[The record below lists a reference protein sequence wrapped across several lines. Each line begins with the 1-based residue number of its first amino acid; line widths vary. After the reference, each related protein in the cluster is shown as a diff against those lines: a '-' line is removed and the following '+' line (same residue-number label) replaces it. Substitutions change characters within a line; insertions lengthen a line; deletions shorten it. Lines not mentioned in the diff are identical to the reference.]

1 MHNVAPARLA
11 AAFAVSVAVV
21 ALALSYQWSQATGH
35 GASDF
40 TNAWEGARAL
50 VAGEN
55 PYEVITPRGGYPYKY
70 HFLYPL
76 TAAVVA
82 LPFAPFP
89 PAVAGA
95 LFFALG
101 AGCLAYAV
109 ARTGWHRVPAFLS
122 APFIVASAAMQ
133 WSPLIVAAAL
143 VPALG
148 FVFAAKPHIGGCAF
162 LWRPTR
168 LAFVGGL
175 AILALSLAIQPTW
188 PLEWLRLILAEPY
201 HKSPLVY
208 WPTAFLLVALLRW
221 RSADARLLLIL
232 AIVPRYVFFYDELML
247 FLISRRW
254 RESLFLAGMSLIGLA
269 GWYVSVPDRLD
280 DEMLMSLSHPWV
292 FWFLHMPAL
301 ALIFWHWREER
312 SSRPTISP
320 PPSDGTRDEARTP
333 LGVKASSRMGSY
345 LFRGMEVM
353 ARR

>member
-1 MHNVAPARLA
+1 VA

-21 ALALSYQWSQATGH
+21 ALVLSYQWSLATGH

-50 VAGEN
+50 IAGEN
-55 PYEVITPRGGYPYKY
+55 PYEVIIPRGDYPYKF

-76 TAAVVA
+76 TAAILA

-133 WSPLIVAAAL
+133 WSPLIMAAAL

-148 FVFAAKPHIGGCAF
+148 FVFAAKPHIGACAF

-188 PLEWLRLILAEPY
+188 PLEWLRLIRAEPD
-201 HKSPLVY
+201 HQSPLIY
-208 WPTAFLLVALLRW
+208 WPTAFLFAALPRW
-221 RSADARLLLIL
+221 RSPDARLLLIL
-232 AIVPRYVFFYDELML
+232 AVLPRYLFFYDELLL
-247 FLISRRW
+247 FLIPRRW
-254 RESLFLAGMSLIGLA
+254 RESLFLAGMSLIGFL
-269 GWYVSVPDRLD
+269 GWYVTIHERFG
-280 DEMLMSLSHPWV
+280 DEMPRLLSQPWV
-292 FWFLHMPAL
+292 FSCVHIPAL

-320 PPSDGTRDEARTP
+320 PPSDGARDEARTP
-333 LGVKASSRMGSY
+333 LGVKASSRMGSC